1 MANRT
6 QIVCL
11 HEGKHGRSIDPLFIN
26 AFLKRLQP
34 NWIRPWKGS
43 NIVRTV
49 DCGGRTELIE
59 RMPAEL
65 RAVLRMGASTTLMVW
80 ADLDHDMPTCLA
92 LKNRFWAVA
101 QEKGVSQA
109 EFDQVVFAFAKD
121 RLENWIE
128 FLSAGATNE
137 SIEGA
142 RVKHNREAA
151 DAGRALADRCRSSR
165 QVSLL
170 PRSLKWSCLN
180 WRALS
185 QRMASA

>member
-1 MANRT
+1 MASRT

-11 HEGKHGRSIDPLFIN
+11 HEGKKGRSIDPLFIN
-26 AFLKRLQP
+26 AFLKRFKP
-34 NWIRPWKGS
+34 NWIRPWPGT
-43 NIVRTV
+43 NIVRPV

-59 RMPAEL
+59 RMPTEL
-65 RAVLRMGASTTLMVW
+65 RLVLGRGASTTLMVW

-101 QEKGVSQA
+101 QEKGISQA

-128 FLSAGATNE
+128 FLSTGTTNE
-137 SIEGA
+137 SVEGV
-142 RVKHNREAA
+142 RVKHSREAV
-151 DAGRALADRCRSSR
+151 DAGRALADRCRANR
-165 QVSLL
+165 EEPPL

-180 WRALS
+180 WQALA

>member
-11 HEGKHGRSIDPLFIN
+11 HEGKQGRSIDPVFIN
-26 AFLKRLQP
+26 AFLKQLQP

-49 DCGGRTELIE
+49 PGGGRTELIE
-59 RMPAEL
+59 RMPTEL
-65 RAVLRMGASTTLMVW
+65 KLVLSMGASTTLMVW
-80 ADLDHDMPTCLA
+80 ADLDDDMPNGLA

-128 FLSAGATNE
+128 FLTAGATNE
-137 SIEGA
+137 SIEGP

-151 DAGRALADRCRSSR
+151 DAGRALADRCRSNR
-165 QVSLL
+165 QVPPL

-185 QRMASA
+185 ERMASA